1 MAEVAKA
8 PDLQSAL
15 AVLGVVLDREA
26 LLLAA
31 EEAEDPEPAKAKVLS
46 ARPGNYAE
54 LACELSAHLRQGV
67 AQGKRA
73 GAPRPPKRAAGV
85 SKGSSPYVSSPPFRE
100 GASGYYALPRHRES
114 CHPSRAMG
122 Q

>member
-1 MAEVAKA
+1 MLARARPPRALSGGFFDRLGTIRRVAMAEVAKA

-73 GAPRPPKRAAGV
+73 GAPRPPKRAAG
-85 SKGSSPYVSSPPFRE
+85 
-100 GASGYYALPRHRES
+100 
-114 CHPSRAMG
+114 
-122 Q
+122 